1 MRSVQGALEGLDG
14 VTGIELDPAETC
26 GKFAAPEDMDVAKVL
41 NEIVEG
47 GNTHIKGWSM
57 ME

>member
-14 VTGIELDPAETC
+14 VTGIELDAAETC
-26 GKFAAPEDMDVAKVL
+26 AKFSAPADMDVEKVL